1 MAYVFFI
8 LDNGIFAN
16 GKPAPISDNY
26 TYRLMELEATGT
38 LLSEVIKLFAPHW

>member
-16 GKPAPISDNY
+16 GKPVPIKDNY
-26 TYRLMELEATGT
+26 TYRLMELEATGMFVYY
-38 LLSEVIKLFAPHW
+38 LNNMWSI